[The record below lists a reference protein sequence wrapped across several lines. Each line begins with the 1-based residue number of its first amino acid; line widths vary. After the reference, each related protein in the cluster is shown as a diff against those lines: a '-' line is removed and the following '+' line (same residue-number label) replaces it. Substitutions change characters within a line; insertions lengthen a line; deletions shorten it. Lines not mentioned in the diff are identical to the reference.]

1 MEYQNFIKS
10 GDKKLID
17 EWLSKLDMAYAQGN
31 EAVSDQFY
39 DSLIRLYEER
49 FGKRTTIGAPV
60 SKNPVSLPIA
70 MMSLD
75 KVMTDK
81 EIQNFIK
88 KNPSPYIV
96 EDKIN
101 GNSALYEIKIV
112 NGKPETKLYNRGDG
126 TVGTDLTYLL
136 QYLKLPVL
144 PFSVFVKGEL
154 VVDKK
159 DYEPFKQDYKTNLSM
174 VNGLV
179 NSQSADPA
187 RLKLIRFVA
196 YEIAF
201 PDNPEITLNT
211 SQSLEYLTKYGFTIP
226 FNVITP
232 GLTVEWLS
240 ALFKQQKQNQV
251 YDVDGLVIISDRTI
265 YYEEK
270 LIRENPKYSVA
281 FKEYEEGHEA
291 IVTEVVWEA
300 SKHGVLKPV
309 VKVEPVPM
317 PNGVTIRSLTAF
329 NAKWI
334 VDNKVGKGSVLLVTH
349 NTIPYILD
357 VVKSTEAQLP
367 STDSYPEGSWKWN
380 STNVD
385 IVLLEA
391 NDEVRIARLYEFF
404 HQIGCKY
411 WGETTLAKF
420 YYAGFDTI
428 KIMLE
433 ASKDQLLSARIEGT
447 GEGIIDRMIK
457 TRDEALPN
465 VTLPVLMSA
474 SGAFGLGFGV
484 RKISAVLSVY
494 PNILNQEIS
503 IDQIKEIDGF
513 ADKTAEKFIEG
524 IPKFKEF
531 TNDIPILQKLIKDEL
546 KPSVPST
553 DVNVKT
559 VVKLNVVKKGNEQSF
574 KGKSAVFTG
583 FRDAALE
590 ASVKAAGGDIKTG
603 VSKKVDY
610 LVVGGVKGQGSSKEK
625 KAIELGIP
633 ILNVAEFKQ
642 MFGF

>member
-1 MEYQNFIKS
+1 MEYQNFIKT
-10 GDKKLID
+10 GNKELID
-17 EWLSKLDMAYAQGN
+17 KWLAELDLAYAQGN
-31 EAVSDQFY
+31 EDVSDQFY
-39 DSLIRLYEER
+39 DSLIKIYEER
-49 FGKRTTIGAPV
+49 FGKRLIVGAPV
-60 SKNPVSLPIA
+60 TKNPVALPIA

-75 KVMTDK
+75 KVMTEK
-81 EIQNFIK
+81 EMQNFMK
-88 KNPSPYIV
+88 KNPGPYVV

-112 NGKPETKLYNRGDG
+112 GGKPDTKLYNRGDG
-126 TVGTDLTYLL
+126 TTGTDLTYLL
-136 QYLKLPVL
+136 QYLNLPVL
-144 PFSVFVKGEL
+144 PFSVYIKGEL

-159 DYEPFKQDYKTNLSM
+159 DYEPYKQDYKTNLSM

-179 NSQSADPA
+179 NSLSADPD
-187 RLKLIRFVA
+187 RLKLIRFIA
-196 YEIAF
+196 YDMAF
-201 PDNPEITLNT
+201 PDNPEITLNSSKT
-211 SQSLEYLTKYGFTIP
+211 MEYLSKYGFTVP

-232 GLTVEWLS
+232 GLTIEWLS
-240 ALFKQQKQNQV
+240 ALFKQQKQTQV
-251 YDVDGLVIISDRTI
+251 YDVDGLVIISDRNI
-265 YYEEK
+265 KYEEK

-291 IVTEVVWEA
+291 TVTEVVWEA
-300 SKHGVLKPV
+300 SKHGVIKPV
-309 VKVEPVPM
+309 VKVKPVPM

-334 VDNKVGKGSVLLVTH
+334 ADNKIGPNSIILVTH

-367 STDSYPEGSWKWN
+367 PVDLYPEGSWKWN
-380 STNVD
+380 DTRVD

-391 NDEVRIARLYEFF
+391 NDEVKIARIYEFF
-404 HQIGCKY
+404 RQIGFKY
-411 WGETTLAKF
+411 WGETTLSKF

-428 KIMLE
+428 KTMLE
-433 ASKDQLLSARIEGT
+433 ASKEQLLKAKIEGI

-457 TRDEALPN
+457 SREEVLPY

-484 RKISAVLSVY
+484 RKISAVLTVY
-494 PNILNQEIS
+494 PNVLNLEINA
-503 IDQIKEIDGF
+503 DQIKNIEGF
-513 ADKTAEKFIEG
+513 ADKTSEKFIEG

-531 TNDIPILQKLIKDEL
+531 IDDIPILQQVIKGQL
-546 KPSVPST
+546 KPVSPKLVSP
-553 DVNVKT
+553 
-559 VVKLNVVKKGNEQSF
+559 VVELNIAKQENGGQGF
-574 KGKSAVFTG
+574 RGKSVVFTG
-583 FRDAALE
+583 FRDAKLE
-590 ASVKAAGGDIKTG
+590 ESVKAVGGDVKTG
-603 VSKKVDY
+603 ISKKVDY

-633 ILNVAEFKQ
+633 ILNLTEFRQ

>member
-1 MEYQNFIKS
+1 MEYQNFIKT
-10 GDKKLID
+10 GNKELID
-17 EWLSKLDMAYAQGN
+17 KWLAELDLAYAQGN

-39 DSLIRLYEER
+39 DSLIKIYEER
-49 FGKRTTIGAPV
+49 FGKRLIVGAPV
-60 SKNPVSLPIA
+60 TKNPVALPIA

-75 KVMTDK
+75 KVMTEK
-81 EIQNFIK
+81 EMHNFMK
-88 KNPSPYIV
+88 KNPGPYVV

-112 NGKPETKLYNRGDG
+112 GGKPDTKLYNRGDG
-126 TVGTDLTYLL
+126 TTGTDLTYLL

-144 PFSVFVKGEL
+144 PFSVYIKGEL

-159 DYEPFKQDYKTNLSM
+159 DYEPYKQDYKTNLSM
-174 VNGLV
+174 INGLV
-179 NSQSADPA
+179 NSLSADPD
-187 RLKLIRFVA
+187 RLKLIRFIA
-196 YEIAF
+196 YDMAF
-201 PDNPEITLNT
+201 PDNPEITLNSSKT
-211 SQSLEYLTKYGFTIP
+211 LEYLSKYGFTVP
-226 FNVITP
+226 FNVVTP
-232 GLTVEWLS
+232 GLTIEWLS
-240 ALFKQQKQNQV
+240 ALFKQQKQNQA
-251 YDVDGLVIISDRTI
+251 YDVDGLVIISDRNI
-265 YYEEK
+265 KYEEK

-291 IVTEVVWEA
+291 TVTEVVWEA
-300 SKHGVLKPV
+300 SKHGVIKPV
-309 VKVEPVPM
+309 VKVKPVPM

-334 VDNKVGKGSVLLVTH
+334 ADNKIGPDSIILVTH

-367 STDSYPEGSWKWN
+367 PANLYPEGSWKWN
-380 STNVD
+380 DTRVD

-391 NDEVRIARLYEFF
+391 NDEVKIARLYEFF

-433 ASKDQLLSARIEGT
+433 ASKEQLLNAKIEGI

-457 TRDEALPN
+457 SRDEALPN
-465 VTLPVLMSA
+465 VTLPILMSA

-484 RKISAVLSVY
+484 RKISVVLAMY
-494 PNILNQEIS
+494 PNILNQEV
-503 IDQIKEIDGF
+503 DATQIKEIEGF

-524 IPKFKEF
+524 LPKFKEF
-531 TNDIPILQKLIKDEL
+531 IDGIPILQQVIKGQL
-546 KPSVPST
+546 KPVSP
-553 DVNVKT
+553 K
-559 VVKLNVVKKGNEQSF
+559 VVSAAVQLNIAKQGNGGQSF

-590 ASVKAAGGDIKTG
+590 ESVKAVGGDVKTG
-603 VSKKVDY
+603 ISKKVDY
-610 LVVGGVKGQGSSKEK
+610 LVVGGIKGQGSAKEK

-633 ILNVAEFKQ
+633 VLNVAEFKQ